1 VQLVLLQAL
10 LQEPVTGDVLQLLQS
25 VDLRQL
31 VLQREPILGVYV
43 RNEFSQR
50 SLRLEDQGLPEV
62 GHLQLLELLQAGQ
75 GVRAEPRPQRRDP
88 AIVLGKTGLVAG
100 LGRDAT
106 YLRGELAVLQLVQEI
121 DGLAVAV
128 AADDDVADVV
138 DHAAQ
143 LQGRGLVGG
152 QLVEEVLRMGDD
164 VARVS
169 HWNTQFS
176 SVTESRRSWIRD
188 RIELR
193 RDLRRS
199 RHARTRAVI
208 ITDEHVAHVGL
219 REPRGDHPAVDA
231 GEEHGFRLK
240 LINRRTVGEPALSQN
255 NSLYNLELLT
265 VGLSFTCT
273 NCFTICSFFTLLYLI
288 IPRRMRSMLT
298 MSNKLPVLPS
308 LGRTQ
313 RSR

>member
-169 HWNTQFS
+169 H
-176 SVTESRRSWIRD
+176 
-188 RIELR
+188 
-193 RDLRRS
+193 
-199 RHARTRAVI
+199 
-208 ITDEHVAHVGL
+208 DEHVAHVGL

-231 GEEHGFRLK
+231 GEEHGFRGWVVFHLH
-240 LINRRTVGEPALSQN
+240 
-255 NSLYNLELLT
+255 ELLHH
-265 VGLSFTCT
+265 
-273 NCFTICSFFTLLYLI
+273 LLLFHAPVPHYTSEDAVHVNNEQQVAGPPL
-288 IPRRMRSMLT
+288 PRADSKVAI
-298 MSNKLPVLPS
+298 NIEFN
-308 LGRTQ
+308 
-313 RSR
+313 

>member
-43 RNEFSQR
+43 RNELSQR

-169 HWNTQFS
+169 H
-176 SVTESRRSWIRD
+176 
-188 RIELR
+188 
-193 RDLRRS
+193 
-199 RHARTRAVI
+199 
-208 ITDEHVAHVGL
+208 DEHVAHVGL

>member
-1 VQLVLLQAL
+1 MMWRMSLTTQPSSKAAGSLVVSSSKKCCEWGTMLPAFR
-10 LQEPVTGDVLQLLQS
+10 TGT
-25 VDLRQL
+25 
-31 VLQREPILGVYV
+31 
-43 RNEFSQR
+43 RNF
-50 SLRLEDQGLPEV
+50 LPSPS
-62 GHLQLLELLQAGQ
+62 H
-75 GVRAEPRPQRRDP
+75 
-88 AIVLGKTGLVAG
+88 
-100 LGRDAT
+100 
-106 YLRGELAVLQLVQEI
+106 
-121 DGLAVAV
+121 V
-128 AADDDVADVV
+128 AAGFA
-138 DHAAQ
+138 
-143 LQGRGLVGG
+143 
-152 QLVEEVLRMGDD
+152 
-164 VARVS
+164 
-169 HWNTQFS
+169 
-176 SVTESRRSWIRD
+176 TESSCDAHW
-188 RIELR
+188 
-193 RDLRRS
+193 
-199 RHARTRAVI
+199 HARTRAVI

>member
-88 AIVLGKTGLVAG
+88 AIILGKTGLVAG

-199 RHARTRAVI
+199 RML
-208 ITDEHVAHVGL
+208 GL
-219 REPRGDHPAVDA
+219 
-231 GEEHGFRLK
+231 
-240 LINRRTVGEPALSQN
+240 AL
-255 NSLYNLELLT
+255 
-265 VGLSFTCT
+265 
-273 NCFTICSFFTLLYLI
+273 
-288 IPRRMRSMLT
+288 
-298 MSNKLPVLPS
+298 
-308 LGRTQ
+308 
-313 RSR
+313 